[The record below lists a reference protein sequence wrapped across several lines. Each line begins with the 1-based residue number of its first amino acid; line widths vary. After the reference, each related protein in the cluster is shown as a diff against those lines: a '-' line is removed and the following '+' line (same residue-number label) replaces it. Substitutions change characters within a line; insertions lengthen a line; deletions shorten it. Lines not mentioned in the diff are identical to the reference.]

1 MTLLKAIFDSHA
13 SLEWV
18 YNMRAP
24 LSWIKEFVDI
34 PESITAEQ
42 ISDGLIRVGF
52 EVEEIITQ
60 GSDLTGPLVFAQV
73 LSIEELTEFKKPVR
87 YVGLDCGEN
96 ATRYVICGATNFAVG
111 DVIVA
116 ALPGAVLPGDFVIA
130 ARETYGKTSNGMICS
145 ARELGLGDDHSGIMT
160 FTEGSVTI
168 GADAIAGLLIN
179 DVIFDIAVNPD
190 RGYAL
195 SIRGIA
201 REVAASQGLAFR
213 DPVEPLRG
221 LTFPETGKGVAA
233 KIADPST
240 ASVFYL
246 RTLSDFDPTATTPL
260 WMRRRIEKMGM
271 RAISLVV
278 DVTNYVMLEL
288 GQPLHAFDKSK
299 IKGGLTIKRAGK
311 AQPFTTLDGQIRQ
324 LDPDD
329 LMVCDDEQ
337 PLALAGTMG
346 GASSEISDSTTEIAL
361 EAVRFEPICV
371 AKNSRRHK
379 LSSEASRRLERSV
392 DPSLAEFASARFVQL
407 LTENSSARH
416 VATVVAGEPRYAPV
430 VKIDPAFISRT
441 LGVEIAP
448 SKIAEVLRIIGCDVD
463 EKTFEVDPPSWRSDL
478 LTPSDFTEEVA
489 RMIGYDQIPSV
500 LPPRPLHAS
509 LTVNQKRRRAVAQMF
524 ANRGLAEVQTFPFT
538 NQETID
544 FMGFVGERAA
554 TYKIAN
560 PMSEEFPLMRVHLV
574 PGLIEVAARNISRG
588 AKDFAIFEM
597 GSIFRSSQK
606 LVPFISPDLS
616 QRPDQKQIEEIFA
629 SVPTQG
635 YHVAGLLV
643 GKNETEDWQGK
654 ARSYTWQDAIACA
667 QDVLSLCHLK
677 WTVERSEFA
686 PWHPGRCAELVVNG
700 KAVAH
705 AGELHPRIV
714 AKYGLPERSVAF
726 AVALS
731 ALPESEL
738 VRPST
743 VGTMPAALQDVALIV
758 DAGVAASAVESALR
772 TGAGD
777 LLESITLFDRY
788 DKLGDDKISLAFS
801 LVFRAPDRTLTGAEV
816 AAMREA
822 AVAEAFK
829 ATGAILRT
837 A

>member
-1 MTLLKAIFDSHA
+1 MTLLRAIFDSHA

-18 YNMRAP
+18 SNMRAP

-34 PESITAEQ
+34 PASTTPEQ

-52 EVEEIITQ
+52 EVEEIINQ
-60 GSDLTGPLVFAQV
+60 GSDLTGPLVFAEV
-73 LSIEELTEFKKPVR
+73 LSIEELTDFKKPVR
-87 YVGLDCGEN
+87 YVGLDCGEEE
-96 ATRYVICGATNFAVG
+96 TRFVICGATNFIVG
-111 DVIVA
+111 DLIVA
-116 ALPGAVLPGDFVIA
+116 ALPGAVLPGDFSIG
-130 ARETYGKTSNGMICS
+130 ARETYGKTSHGMICS
-145 ARELGLGDDHSGIMT
+145 ARELGLGEDHSGIMT
-160 FTEGSVTI
+160 FAEGTVTV
-168 GADAIAGLLIN
+168 GADAIEGLMIT

-201 REVAASQGLAFR
+201 REVASSQGLAFR
-213 DPVEPLRG
+213 DPVDLLRDV
-221 LTFPETGKGVAA
+221 TFPETGKGVSA
-233 KIADPST
+233 KIVDPTT

-246 RTLSDFDPTATTPL
+246 RTLSDFDPAATTPL

-311 AQPFTTLDGQIRQ
+311 SQPFTTLDGQIRQ

-329 LMVCDDEQ
+329 LMVCDDDQ

-346 GASSEISDSTTEIAL
+346 GASSEISESTTEIAL
-361 EAVRFEPICV
+361 EAVRFEPICI
-371 AKNSRRHK
+371 AKNSRRHM

-416 VATVVAGEPRYAPV
+416 VATVVAGKPVYAPV
-430 VKIDPAFISRT
+430 VRLDPVFISRT
-441 LGVEIAP
+441 LGFEISP
-448 SKIAEVLRIIGCDVD
+448 SKIAEVLRTIGCDVD

-478 LTPSDFTEEVA
+478 LAASDLAEEVA
-489 RMIGYDQIPSV
+489 RMIGYDKIPSV

-509 LTVNQKRRRAVAQMF
+509 LTSNQKRRRAVAQML
-524 ANRGLAEVQTFPFT
+524 ANRGFAEVQTFPFT

-606 LVPFISPDLS
+606 LVPFISPNLDK
-616 QRPDQKQIEEIFA
+616 RPDQKLIDEIFA
-629 SVPTQG
+629 SVPPQG
-635 YHVAGLLV
+635 YHVSGLLV
-643 GKNETEDWQGK
+643 GKSENEDWQGK
-654 ARSYTWQDAIACA
+654 ARAYTWQDAIAYA
-667 QDVLSLCHLK
+667 QDVLALCNLQ
-677 WTVERSEFA
+677 WTVKRSDFA
-686 PWHPGRCAELVVNG
+686 PWHPGRCAELVVDG

-731 ALPESEL
+731 ALPDSQL
-738 VRPST
+738 VRPTT
-743 VGTMPAALQDVALIV
+743 VGTMPAAFQDVALIV
-758 DAGVAASAVESALR
+758 EAGITAADVESALR
-772 TGAGD
+772 AGAGD

-788 DKLGDDKISLAFS
+788 DKLGDGKISLAFS

-816 AAMREA
+816 AQMRES
-822 AVAEAFK
+822 AVAAAAK
-829 ATGAILRT
+829 ATGAVLRT

>member
-1 MTLLKAIFDSHA
+1 
-13 SLEWV
+13 
-18 YNMRAP
+18 MRAP

-34 PESITAEQ
+34 PASISAEQ
-42 ISDGLIRVGF
+42 ISDALIRVGF
-52 EVEEIITQ
+52 EVEEIIKE
-60 GSDLTGPLVFAQV
+60 GAGLTGPLVFAKV

-87 YVGLDCGEN
+87 YVGLDCGEKE
-96 ATRYVICGATNFAVG
+96 TRYVICGATNFVVG
-111 DVIVA
+111 DLIVA
-116 ALPGAVLPGDFVIA
+116 ALPGAVLPGDFAIG

-160 FTEGSVTI
+160 FAEGTVKI
-168 GADAIAGLLIN
+168 GADAIEGLMIN
-179 DVIFDIAVNPD
+179 EVIFDIAVNPD

-201 REVAASQGLAFR
+201 REVAGSLDLKFT
-213 DPVEPLRG
+213 DPVDALRT
-221 LTFPETGKGVAA
+221 LTFAETGKGVKA
-233 KIADPST
+233 KIADPTT

-246 RTLSDFDPTATTPL
+246 RTLSNFDPAATTPL

-271 RAISLVV
+271 RSISLVV

-311 AQPFTTLDGQIRQ
+311 AQPFTTLDGQVRQ
-324 LDPDD
+324 LDADD
-329 LMVCDDEQ
+329 LMVCDDDQ

-346 GASSEISDSTTEIAL
+346 GASSEISESTTEIAL
-361 EAVRFEPICV
+361 EAVRFDPVCV
-371 AKNSRRHK
+371 ARNSRRHK

-392 DPSLAEFASARFVQL
+392 DPSLAQFASARFVQL
-407 LTENSSARH
+407 LTENSSAQH
-416 VATVVAGEPRYAPV
+416 VATVVDGEPRFAPV
-430 VKIDPAFISRT
+430 VKVDPAYISRI
-441 LGVEIAP
+441 LGVEISPAEIA
-448 SKIAEVLRIIGCDVD
+448 KILQTIGCDVN
-463 EKTFEVDPPSWRSDL
+463 EKTFEVDPPAWRSDL
-478 LTPSDFTEEVA
+478 LTSADFAEEVA
-489 RMIGYDQIPSV
+489 RMIGYDKIPSS
-500 LPPRPLHAS
+500 LPPRPKHAS
-509 LTVNQKRRRAVAQMF
+509 LTPTQKRRRAVAAML
-524 ANRGLAEVQTFPFT
+524 ASRGLAEVQTFPFT

-544 FMGFVGERAA
+544 SMGFLGERAS
-554 TYKIAN
+554 TYRIAN

-616 QRPDQKQIEEIFA
+616 KRPDKKVIDEIFS
-629 SVPTQG
+629 SVPPQA

-643 GKNETEDWQGK
+643 GKSESEDWQGK
-654 ARSYTWQDAIACA
+654 ARAYNWQDAIAYA
-667 QDVLSLCHLK
+667 QDILQLCNLQ
-677 WTVERSEFA
+677 WTVKRSDFA
-686 PWHPGRCAELVVNG
+686 PWHPGRCAELIVNG

-705 AGELHPRIV
+705 AGELHPRIIS
-714 AKYGLPERSVAF
+714 KYGLPERSVAF
-726 AVALS
+726 AVGLS
-731 ALPESEL
+731 ALPESDL
-738 VRPST
+738 VRPTT

-758 DAGVAASAVESALR
+758 DAKVSAAEVESALR
-772 TGAGD
+772 TGAGE

-788 DKLGDDKISLAFS
+788 DKLGDGKISLAFS

-816 AAMREA
+816 SEMRESAVAA
-822 AVAEAFK
+822 AVK

>member
-1 MTLLKAIFDSHA
+1 
-13 SLEWV
+13 
-18 YNMRAP
+18 MRAP

-34 PESITAEQ
+34 PENISAEQ
-42 ISDGLIRVGF
+42 ISDALIRVGF
-52 EVEEIITQ
+52 EVEEIIKQ
-60 GSDLTGPLVFAQV
+60 GADLTGPLVFAKV

-87 YVGLDCGEN
+87 YVGLDCGEKE
-96 ATRYVICGATNFAVG
+96 TRYVICGATNFVVG
-111 DVIVA
+111 DLVVA
-116 ALPGAVLPGDFVIA
+116 ALPGAVLPGDFAIG

-145 ARELGLGDDHSGIMT
+145 ARELGLGEDHSGIMT
-160 FTEGSVTI
+160 FAEGTVEI
-168 GADAIAGLLIN
+168 GADAIEGLMIS
-179 DVIFDIAVNPD
+179 DVIFDVAVNPD

-201 REVAASQGLAFR
+201 REVAGSLNLKYT
-213 DPVEPLRG
+213 DPVDALRD
-221 LTFPETGKGVAA
+221 LTFTDTGKGVSA
-233 KIADPST
+233 KIADKST

-246 RTLSDFDPTATTPL
+246 RTLSNFDPAATTPL

-271 RAISLVV
+271 RSISLVV

-311 AQPFTTLDGQIRQ
+311 AQPFTTLDGQVRQ

-346 GASSEISDSTTEIAL
+346 GASSEISETTTEIAL
-361 EAVRFEPICV
+361 EAVRFDPICV

-392 DPSLAEFASARFVQL
+392 DPSLAQFASARFVQL
-407 LTENSSARH
+407 LTENSSAQH
-416 VATVVAGEPRYAPV
+416 VATVVDGEPRFAPV
-430 VKIDPAFISRT
+430 VKVDPAYISRI
-441 LGVEIAP
+441 LGVEISP
-448 SKIAEVLRIIGCDVD
+448 SEIAKILQTIGCDVN
-463 EKTFEVDPPSWRSDL
+463 EKTFEVDPPAWRSDL
-478 LTPSDFTEEVA
+478 LTSADFAEEVA
-489 RMIGYDQIPSV
+489 RMIGYDKIPSI
-500 LPPRPLHAS
+500 LPPRPKHAS
-509 LTVNQKRRRAVAQMF
+509 LTPTQKRRRAVAAML
-524 ANRGLAEVQTFPFT
+524 AGRGLAEVQTFPFT

-544 FMGFVGERAA
+544 SMGFLGERAS
-554 TYKIAN
+554 TYRIAN

-606 LVPFISPDLS
+606 LVPFISPNLS
-616 QRPDQKQIEEIFA
+616 KRPDQKVINEIFA
-629 SVPTQG
+629 SVPPQA

-643 GKNETEDWQGK
+643 GKSENEDWQGK
-654 ARSYTWQDAIACA
+654 ARSYNWQDAIAYA
-667 QDVLSLCHLK
+667 QDILQLCNLQ
-677 WTVERSEFA
+677 WTVKRSDFA
-686 PWHPGRCAELVVNG
+686 PWHPGRCAELIVDG

-705 AGELHPRIV
+705 AGELHPRII

-726 AVALS
+726 AVGLS
-731 ALPESEL
+731 ALPDSDL
-738 VRPST
+738 VRPTT

-758 DAGVAASAVESALR
+758 DAGVSAAEVESALR
-772 TGAGD
+772 AGAGD
-777 LLESITLFDRY
+777 LLESISLFDRY
-788 DKLGDDKISLAFS
+788 DKLGDGKISLAFS

-816 AAMREA
+816 SQMRESAVAA
-822 AVAEAFK
+822 AVK
-829 ATGAILRT
+829 ATGAVLRT

>member
-1 MTLLKAIFDSHA
+1 
-13 SLEWV
+13 
-18 YNMRAP
+18 
-24 LSWIKEFVDI
+24 
-34 PESITAEQ
+34 
-42 ISDGLIRVGF
+42 
-52 EVEEIITQ
+52 
-60 GSDLTGPLVFAQV
+60 
-73 LSIEELTEFKKPVR
+73 
-87 YVGLDCGEN
+87 LDCGEQE
-96 ATRYVICGATNFAVG
+96 TRYVICGATNFEVG
-111 DVIVA
+111 DCVVA
-116 ALPGAVLPGDFVIA
+116 ALPGAVLPGDFKIG
-130 ARETYGKTSNGMICS
+130 ARETYGKISNGMICS

-160 FTEGSVTI
+160 FSEESVTI
-168 GADAIAGLLIN
+168 GSDAIAGLEIN
-179 DVIFDIAVNPD
+179 DVIFDISINPD

-201 REVAASQGLAFR
+201 REVAGSLGCTFR
-213 DPVEPLRG
+213 DPVDAVRS
-221 LTFPETGKGVAA
+221 LTFTETGKGVSA
-233 KIADPST
+233 KIADPDT

-246 RTLSDFDPTATTPL
+246 RTLSNFDAKATTPL

-271 RAISLVV
+271 RSISLVV

-311 AQPFTTLDGQIRQ
+311 AQPFTTLDGQVRQ

-346 GASSEISDSTTEIAL
+346 GAYSEISETTTDIAL
-361 EAVRFEPICV
+361 EAVRFDPICV

-379 LSSEASRRLERSV
+379 LSSEASRRLERGV
-392 DPSLAEFASARFVQL
+392 DPSLAQFASARFVQL
-407 LTENSSARH
+407 LTEHSSAEH
-416 VATVVAGEPRYAPV
+416 VATVVDGEPRFAPV
-430 VKIDPAFISRT
+430 VKLDPAFVSRI
-441 LGVEIAP
+441 LGFDIPATQ
-448 SKIAEVLRIIGCDVD
+448 IAEILRVIGCDVD
-463 EKTFEVDPPSWRSDL
+463 EATFEVDPPSWRSDL
-478 LTPSDFTEEVA
+478 LTEADLTEEVA
-489 RMIGYDQIPSV
+489 RMIGYDKIPSV
-500 LPPRPLHAS
+500 LPPRPLHAT
-509 LTVNQKRRRAVAQMF
+509 LTPTQKRRRAVANML

-554 TYKIAN
+554 TYRIAN

-574 PGLIEVAARNISRG
+574 PGLIEVAQRNISRG

-606 LVPFISPDLS
+606 LVPFISPDL
-616 QRPDQKQIEEIFA
+616 QKRPDQKIIDGIFA
-629 SVPTQG
+629 SVPPQAF
-635 YHVAGLLV
+635 HVAGLLV
-643 GKNETEDWQGK
+643 GKIEEEDWQGK
-654 ARSYTWQDAIACA
+654 ARSYTWQDAIALA
-667 QDVLSLCHLK
+667 QDILQLCNLE
-677 WTVERSEFA
+677 WTVKRSDFA
-686 PWHPGRCAELVVNG
+686 PWHPGRCAELIVDG

-726 AVALS
+726 AVGLS
-731 ALPESEL
+731 ALPDSPR
-738 VRPST
+738 VRPTT

-758 DAGVAASAVESALR
+758 DASVPAADVEKALR
-772 TGAGD
+772 EGAGE

-788 DKLGDDKISLAFS
+788 DKLGDNKISLAFS

-816 AAMREA
+816 TQMREA
-822 AVAEAFK
+822 AVAAAAK
-829 ATGAILRT
+829 STGAILRT

>member
-1 MTLLKAIFDSHA
+1 
-13 SLEWV
+13 
-18 YNMRAP
+18 MRAP
-24 LSWIKEFVDI
+24 LSWIKEFVEI
-34 PESITAEQ
+34 PASITAEQ
-42 ISDGLIRVGF
+42 ISDALIRVGF
-52 EVEEIITQ
+52 EVEEIIKQ
-60 GSDLTGPLVFAQV
+60 GADLTGPLVFAKV

-87 YVGLDCGEN
+87 YVGLDCGEK

-111 DVIVA
+111 DLIVA
-116 ALPGAVLPGDFVIA
+116 ALPGAVLPGDFSIG

-145 ARELGLGDDHSGIMT
+145 ARELGLGEDHSGIMT
-160 FTEGSVTI
+160 FAEGTLKI
-168 GADAIAGLLIN
+168 GEDAIAGLMI
-179 DVIFDIAVNPD
+179 DDIIFDIAVNPD

-201 REVAASQGLAFR
+201 REVAGSLGLNFT
-213 DPVEPLRG
+213 DPVDALRN
-221 LTFPETGKGVAA
+221 LTFAETSKGVSA
-233 KIADPST
+233 KIADKST

-246 RTLSDFDPTATTPL
+246 RTLSNFDPSATTPL

-271 RAISLVV
+271 RSISLVV

-311 AQPFTTLDGQIRQ
+311 VQAFTTLDGQVRQ

-329 LMVCDDEQ
+329 LMVCDDAQ

-346 GASSEISDSTTEIAL
+346 GASSEISATTTEIAL
-361 EAVRFEPICV
+361 EAVRFDPICV

-392 DPSLAEFASARFVQL
+392 DPSLAQYASARFVQL
-407 LTENSSARH
+407 LTENSSAQH
-416 VATVVAGEPRYAPV
+416 VATVIDGEPRFAPI
-430 VKIDPAFISRT
+430 VKLDPAFVSRI
-441 LGVEIAP
+441 LGFEIAP
-448 SKIAEVLRIIGCDVD
+448 VKIAEILRTIGCDVN
-463 EKTFEVDPPSWRSDL
+463 EKNFEVDPPAWRSDL
-478 LTPSDFTEEVA
+478 LTAADLTEEVA
-489 RMIGYDQIPSV
+489 RMIGYDKIPSV

-509 LTVNQKRRRAVAQMF
+509 LTPTQKRRRAVAAML
-524 ANRGLAEVQTFPFT
+524 ASRGLAEVQTFPFT

-544 FMGFVGERAA
+544 SMGFVGERAS
-554 TYKIAN
+554 TYRIAN

-574 PGLIEVAARNISRG
+574 PGLIEVAQRNISRG
-588 AKDFAIFEM
+588 ARDFAIFEM

-616 QRPDQKQIEEIFA
+616 KKPSQKVIDEIFA
-629 SVPTQG
+629 SVPPQAF
-635 YHVAGLLV
+635 HVAGLLV
-643 GKNETEDWQGK
+643 GKVENEDWQGK
-654 ARSYTWQDAIACA
+654 ARAYTWQDAIAYA
-667 QDVLSLCHLK
+667 QDILQLCNLE
-677 WTVERSEFA
+677 WNVRRSDFA
-686 PWHPGRCAELVVNG
+686 PWHPGRCAELIVDG

-726 AVALS
+726 AVGLS
-731 ALPESEL
+731 ALPDSAL
-738 VRPST
+738 VRPTT

-758 DAGVAASAVESALR
+758 DAKVTAAEVQSALR
-772 TGAGD
+772 AGAGE

-788 DKLGDDKISLAFS
+788 DKLGDGKISLAFS

-816 AAMREA
+816 SEMREA
-822 AVAEAFK
+822 AVAAAVK
-829 ATGAILRT
+829 ATGAVLRT